1 MMAAMNAQEL
11 IGRLRHFDPQ
21 RQLAIVDGELVA
33 LGVKDG
39 GPWAESAAVVWSD
52 KPKAVKDAG

>member
-11 IGRLRHFDPQ
+11 IGRLRHIDPQ
-21 RQLAIVDGELVA
+21 RAMAIQDGKLVA

-39 GPWAESAAVVWSD
+39 GPWVQSEVVVWDDRPKPQSD
-52 KPKAVKDAG
+52 G